1 MNNNNMAEPKN
12 YTNLEMRWSLEGKTA
27 LVTGGSRGIGSSSNF
42 VAYDMLYSF
51 FQLGERKIGL
61 ESCRFGL
68 KISISELHVV
78 GLQSEVRGVGCTA
91 MVVLFDFPSRLM
103 NNNNMAEPK
112 NYTNL
117 EMRWSLEGKTALVTG
132 GSRGIGHA
140 IVEELAKFGAIVH
153 TCCRKESEL
162 EKCLE
167 EWKKKGF
174 KVTGSVC
181 DVSQGDQREKL
192 MEDVSSIFQGK
203 LNILVNQNQVRK
215 ATKWCGNHL
224 ADICHLCAQESG
236 TGASRFS
243 YSSCSV
249 LSSYSLG
256 STGVAVNNA
265 GVLIQKKSIE
275 FNAEDMSTL
284 LETNF
289 VSGFHFSQLSHP
301 LLKASGN
308 GSIVFISSIAGAMA
322 LSDCAIYGAT
332 KGTHIQ
338 LNIY

>member
-1 MNNNNMAEPKN
+1 
-12 YTNLEMRWSLEGKTA
+12 
-27 LVTGGSRGIGSSSNF
+27 
-42 VAYDMLYSF
+42 
-51 FQLGERKIGL
+51 
-61 ESCRFGL
+61 
-68 KISISELHVV
+68 
-78 GLQSEVRGVGCTA
+78 
-91 MVVLFDFPSRLM
+91 M

-167 EWKKKGF
+167 EWRKKGF

-192 MEDVSSIFQGK
+192 MEAVSSIFQGK
-203 LNILVNQNQVRK
+203 LNIL
-215 ATKWCGNHL
+215 
-224 ADICHLCAQESG
+224 
-236 TGASRFS
+236 
-243 YSSCSV
+243 
-249 LSSYSLG
+249 
-256 STGVAVNNA
+256 VNNA

-332 KGTHIQ
+332 KGAMNQVTRNLACEWAKDNIRVNTVAPGFTKTDMLGSFSEHGDKEGILGQ
-338 LNIY
+338 LVDRNPIRRKAEPSDISSVVAFLCFSAASFVTGQVIYVDGGFTVSGFPNPSPDHDED